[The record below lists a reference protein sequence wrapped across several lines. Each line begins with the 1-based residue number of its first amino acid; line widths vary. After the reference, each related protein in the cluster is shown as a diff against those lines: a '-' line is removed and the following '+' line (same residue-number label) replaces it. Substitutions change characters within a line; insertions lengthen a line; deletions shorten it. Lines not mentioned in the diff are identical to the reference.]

1 MLVSVEWRPLLN
13 FSCFKLSN
21 ILGESRNQVNVC
33 VSLPPLERMQT
44 IVGNEGRPPCGS
56 DLRGS
61 RMTVCFRVRLGKL
74 SRLLYIRVLDAI
86 YRPKQPEEVL
96 LPSLTRSALDDGGV
110 AVPRLRRC
118 VRGAIWHHVHCP
130 DRRVWAVDDGFPLHR
145 S

>member
-44 IVGNEGRPPCGS
+44 IAGNEGRPPCGS

-74 SRLLYIRVLDAI
+74 SRLPYIRVLDAI
-86 YRPKQPEEVL
+86 YRPKQPEE
-96 LPSLTRSALDDGGV
+96 SRGC
-110 AVPRLRRC
+110 AVSSN
-118 VRGAIWHHVHCP
+118 GAIWHHVHCP